1 MEEPECAAYMRH
13 QYSHDG
19 IDIIGYDAASVTC
32 LMPCDFD
39 DLTDFLKDIQQ
50 RFGYEADFTF
60 TKKTGQATLVFA
72 KQKDPRDEQHSWVV
86 DAGLVVIVV
95 AVLVALAALL
105 WPHAALGAS
114 NAVNTTGTA
123 A

>member
-1 MEEPECAAYMRH
+1 MDEPECAAYMRR

-19 IDIIGYDAASVTC
+19 IDIIGYDASSVTC

-39 DLTDFLKDIQQ
+39 DLTDFLQDIQQ

-72 KQKDPRDEQHSWVV
+72 KQKDPRHEHASWIVEIGVIARVV
-86 DAGLVVIVV
+86 S
-95 AVLVALAALL
+95 ALIAMAALL
-105 WPHAALGAS
+105 WPHWSTHTSRAL
-114 NAVNTTGTA
+114 NTAGL
-123 A
+123 